1 MRGLKTLH
9 IRMEASQ
16 KNAMVIALY
25 LEASDAV
32 EKVMFFQI
40 CTSLII

>member
-16 KNAMVIALY
+16 KNAMIIALY
-25 LEASDAV
+25 LEGHNAV
-32 EKVMFFQI
+32 EKVVIFF
-40 CTSLII
+40 